1 MPSKLVRVFHF
12 VNREHGLDD
21 IRRRRLKIA
30 TIDDLNDP
38 FELLGP
44 STKDKNLRRRFQIW
58 KTQLAAT
65 RGMLC
70 FSRNWKNSVQWSH
83 YADKHRGLCLGFDIP
98 QNLLI
103 PVQYCAKRFEPDIAA
118 FDKPRS
124 KIAQVEMIRMLSTKY
139 SHWRY
144 ENEMRLFTML
154 QDRDDTTGLYFA
166 EFSKK
171 LILKQIIVGCRSTVT
186 RNELAEEL
194 DGLVSNVLVQNARLA
209 FQSFAVVQ
217 QRDSRL
223 WR

>member
-1 MPSKLVRVFHF
+1 MPSKSARVFHF
-12 VNREHGLDD
+12 VNREYGLDD
-21 IRRRRLKIA
+21 IGQRRLKIA

-44 STKDKNLRRRFQIW
+44 SAKDKNLRRRFQSW
-58 KTQLAAT
+58 KTQIAAT

-70 FSRNWKNSVQWSH
+70 FSRNWKNPVQWSH
-83 YADKHRGLCLGFDIP
+83 YAEKHRGLCLGFDVP

-103 PVQYCAKRFEPDIAA
+103 PVQYNAKRFEPDIAA
-118 FDKPRS
+118 FDNPRS
-124 KIAQVEMIRMLSTKY
+124 DVAHVEMIRMLSTKY

-171 LILKQIIVGCRSTVT
+171 LILKQVILGCRSIVT
-186 RNELAEEL
+186 RSELAEAL
-194 DGLVSNVLVQNARLA
+194 GGLGSNVLIQNARLA
-209 FQSFAVVQ
+209 FHSFTVVE
-217 QRDSRL
+217 QRDSKL